1 MSDNQIV
8 AAQHQETDLER
19 VKNYILSPEVK
30 ERFAD
35 MMGANGIYYLNQVMI
50 LVANSTKLQECE
62 PKSILIAAM
71 RAASLKLSVDPS
83 SGQAWI
89 IPYKGK
95 ATFQLGYKGVYE
107 LAQRTNLYRYINVID
122 IYEGEEV
129 TEDRMTGMHS
139 ITGMRKAASSKVIG
153 RMLFF
158 ELFSGFKKTF
168 YMTCEEIDKH
178 AAKYSQGYQ
187 QSGSKWHDPTE
198 RPKMERK
205 TVLVNGLRKWGRFNP
220 GDSET
225 LDQIEEDQGY
235 LERLNELPEENEVS
249 ERVVEVHTE
258 SENMAAL
265 GFGEP
270 VKPAAPVI
278 MIDPAVV
285 KAAMT
290 LEQAEATLNAKG
302 ETYGSLDTAKLI
314 FMANSLSKIAPD
326 KKTPEQTQKAEAIE
340 IIIKQRDLQP

>member
-1 MSDNQIV
+1 MSDNQLAV
-8 AAQHQETDLER
+8 QNQNTDLER

-50 LVANSTKLQECE
+50 LVANSEKLQQCE
-62 PKSILIAAM
+62 PKSILVSAM

-107 LAQRTNLYRYINVID
+107 LAQRTNLYRFINVID
-122 IYEGEEV
+122 IFEGEEV

-139 ITGMRKAASSKVIG
+139 ISGAKKAANSKVIG
-153 RMLFF
+153 RMLYF

-168 YMTCEEIDKH
+168 YMTADEIEAH
-178 AAKYSQGYQ
+178 AKQYSPSWQD
-187 QSGSKWHDPTE
+187 SRSKWHDPTE

-205 TVLVNGLRKWGRFNP
+205 TVLSNGLRKWGRFNP
-220 GDSET
+220 GDAET

-235 LERLNELPEENEVS
+235 LERLNELPEEGEVS
-249 ERVVEVHTE
+249 EVIKEHHTE
-258 SENMAAL
+258 AENMEAL
-265 GFGEP
+265 GFGTP
-270 VKPAAPVI
+270 QQPPAKPMNMAIGDAMNEKGSDGTPYGTMETPDLVNRFNAMKKVI
-278 MIDPAVV
+278 GTDKEKPEHARKMLAIQTILNERN
-285 KAAMT
+285 KA
-290 LEQAEATLNAKG
+290 
-302 ETYGSLDTAKLI
+302 
-314 FMANSLSKIAPD
+314 
-326 KKTPEQTQKAEAIE
+326 
-340 IIIKQRDLQP
+340 R

>member
-1 MSDNQIV
+1 MSDNQLAV
-8 AAQHQETDLER
+8 QNQNADLER

-35 MMGANGIYYLNQVMI
+35 MMGSNGIYYLNQVMI
-50 LVANSTKLQECE
+50 LVANSEKLQQCE
-62 PKSILIAAM
+62 PKSILVSAM

-107 LAQRTNLYRYINVID
+107 LAQRTNLYRFINVID

-139 ITGMRKAASSKVIG
+139 ISGAKKAPNSKVIG
-153 RMLFF
+153 RMLYF

-168 YMTCEEIDKH
+168 YMSAAEIEAH
-178 AAKYSQGYQ
+178 ASQYSP
-187 QSGSKWHDPTE
+187 SWHDNRSKWHDPIE

-220 GDSET
+220 GDAET

-235 LERLNELPEENEVS
+235 MERLNELPEEGEVS
-249 ERVVEVHTE
+249 EPIEVRHTE
-258 SENMAAL
+258 AENMDAL
-265 GFGEP
+265 GYGTQQP
-270 VKPAAPVI
+270 TAKPAKNLA
-278 MIDPAVV
+278 
-285 KAAMT
+285 
-290 LEQAEATLNAKG
+290 LEEAEAMLNSKG
-302 ETYGSLDTAKLI
+302 ERYGSLETAKLI
-314 FMANSLSKIAPD
+314 FMANSLSKLAE
-326 KKTPEQTQKAEAIE
+326 KTPEQTAKAKAIE
-340 IIIKQRDLQP
+340 VILAQRDLQP